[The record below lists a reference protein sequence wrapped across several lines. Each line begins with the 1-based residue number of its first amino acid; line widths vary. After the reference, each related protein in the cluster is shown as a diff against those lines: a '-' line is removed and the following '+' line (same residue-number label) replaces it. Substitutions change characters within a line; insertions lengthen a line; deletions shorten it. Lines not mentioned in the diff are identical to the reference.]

1 MIGPQQ
7 ISRGHQIGSCSSQSS
22 GWQHIFA
29 KLKLIFL
36 NFIFNGPQ
44 IPMAKSTILRTSLDV
59 LYYSGASQVLRPIFG
74 GLGAIF
80 MLHHVRPGGGL
91 QAGFAPNAGL
101 EVTPEFLD
109 GVISFIKQRD
119 YDLVDMGEAVRRI
132 KENVTGS
139 RPFAVFTLDDA
150 YRDNLVHARPVFRKH
165 NCPFTIFAS
174 PAIQDGTCDLWWRG
188 LEAVIAGN
196 TQVNAEIHAQKLHL
210 KTVSDG
216 QKQAAWQQLYWP
228 VRQLEQKQQRIWIR
242 EFCDANRVD
251 LSAIC
256 RAEAMTWDELRGIS
270 RDPLCTIGAHT
281 VNHYAVAQ
289 LNEADAIEE
298 LVESK
303 QRLTEELGYAPRFF
317 AYPYGDALSAGQR
330 DFKLTAAA
338 GYEAAVTTRKGLV
351 FSGHADHLMALP
363 RLSLSGEFQKLR
375 YVDVLLSGSAFALW
389 NGFKQLNVA

>member
-1 MIGPQQ
+1 
-7 ISRGHQIGSCSSQSS
+7 
-22 GWQHIFA
+22 
-29 KLKLIFL
+29 
-36 NFIFNGPQ
+36 
-44 IPMAKSTILRTSLDV
+44 MAKASILKTSLDM
-59 LYYSGASQVLRPIFG
+59 LYYSGASQILRPIFG

-91 QAGFAPNAGL
+91 QRGFAPNAGL

-109 GVISFIKQRD
+109 AVISFIKQRD
-119 YDLVDMGEAVRRI
+119 YDLVDMAEAVRRI
-132 KENVTGS
+132 RKNSTGL

-174 PAIQDGTCDLWWRG
+174 PAIQDGTCELWWRG
-188 LEAVIAGN
+188 IEAVIAGN
-196 TQVNAEIHAQKLHL
+196 PQVCAKIQSQKFQL
-210 KTVSDG
+210 KTMSDV

-228 VRQLEQKQQRIWIR
+228 VRQLGQKQQRIWIR

-251 LSAIC
+251 LGAIC
-256 RAEAMTWDELRGIS
+256 RAEAMTWDELRTIS
-270 RDPLCTIGAHT
+270 KDPLCTIGAHT

-289 LNEADAIEE
+289 LDESEARHE
-298 LVESK
+298 LVDSGR
-303 QRLTEELGYAPRFF
+303 RLRQELGFAPKYL

-330 DFKLTAAA
+330 DFKLAAEA